1 MKKLKIISVCLM
13 SIMLVGCGTSHK
25 NNNNVEQ
32 KQEEMQEIKVNKVN
46 PINIEY
52 EDNSYLTV
60 FDEFKK
66 QEGKAQEKYINKT
79 LKITGEVVDIEKQN
93 ENIIVTIVS
102 DNNFHTAILNFKDGE
117 ENEMKIGNLKE
128 ADEISGALEEG
139 KGDVITVY
147 GIFDEFAKIQ
157 GGSNYIN
164 LVNCEF

>member
-1 MKKLKIISVCLM
+1 MKKLKIISICLM
-13 SIMLVGCGTSHK
+13 SIMLVGCGTSSK
-25 NNNNVEQ
+25 SNNNVEQ
-32 KQEEMQEIKVNKVN
+32 KQEEIQEIKVDKENS
-46 PINIEY
+46 INIEY
-52 EDNSYLTV
+52 EDNSYLAV

-93 ENIIVTIVS
+93 ENIAVTIVS
-102 DNNFHTAILNFKDGE
+102 DNNFHTAILNFEDSE
-117 ENEMKIGNLKE
+117 ENETKIGDLKE

-139 KGDVITVY
+139 KGDVITAY
-147 GIFDEFAKIQ
+147 GVFDEFAKIQ